1 MSRVGKMLNHLRR
14 DCWGCDN
21 RIGGKLHACTCQ
33 PTKRARQKEKRA
45 WRRDARDGNA

>member
-21 RIGGKLHACTCQ
+21 RIGHLRSRCTCQ
-33 PTKRARQKEKRA
+33 PTKTARQKEKKQ
-45 WRRDARDGNA
+45 WKKDMKED